1 MKPSPKERLL
11 RDAAHTVSQ
20 ILGHSKA
27 SITPDV
33 YAHAVDRGGEV
44 AGEQLTRLLSAQTGA
59 EGGRAKD
66 TRT

>member
-1 MKPSPKERLL
+1 MKPPPKERLL

-44 AGEQLTRLLSAQTGA
+44 AGEQLTRLLERADGRR
-59 EGGRAKD
+59 GG
-66 TRT
+66 